1 MNEEKNPKNKQKWW
15 KWSNKIQING
25 EIDIVSGLKETTALK
40 NQDVKLSCICKDSTQ
55 FQSKSEQN
63 SKVFIYLF
71 IFWKGMDGF
80 YYPISTI

>member
-1 MNEEKNPKNKQKWW
+1 MRKKILKTNKKMMKVIKQDTNKWRNRHCFW
-15 KWSNKIQING
+15 IERNNSIKS
-25 EIDIVSGLKETTALK
+25 
-40 NQDVKLSCICKDSTQ
+40 QDVKLSCMCKDSTQ